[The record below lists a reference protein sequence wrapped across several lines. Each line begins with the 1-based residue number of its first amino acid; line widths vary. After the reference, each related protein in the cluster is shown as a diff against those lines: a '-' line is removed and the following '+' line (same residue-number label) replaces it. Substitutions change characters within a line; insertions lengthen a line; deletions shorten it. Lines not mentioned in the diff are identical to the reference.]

1 MKTINKKLII
11 SIALIII
18 TLICL
23 TNNTLATFNPNDD
36 KWNPNPH
43 IDSGGGFLEKAGTVL
58 GVIKFSGI
66 IISVVALTIIGIKYL
81 LSSVEGKAEY
91 KKTMLPYVIGV
102 ILIFAAVNLTAV
114 IYNAIP
120 KNETTQSTITNT
132 LE

>member
-91 KKTMLPYVIGV
+91 KKTAIIYLVGA
-102 ILIFAAVNLTAV
+102 ILLFASTGLVGF
-114 IYNAIP
+114 IYDQFN
-120 KNETTQSTITNT
+120 
-132 LE
+132 

>member
-18 TLICL
+18 TLIWL

-91 KKTMLPYVIGV
+91 KKTMMPYIIGCFMLMCTS
-102 ILIFAAVNLTAV
+102 LIIQIIESIA
-114 IYNAIP
+114 
-120 KNETTQSTITNT
+120 KE
-132 LE
+132 